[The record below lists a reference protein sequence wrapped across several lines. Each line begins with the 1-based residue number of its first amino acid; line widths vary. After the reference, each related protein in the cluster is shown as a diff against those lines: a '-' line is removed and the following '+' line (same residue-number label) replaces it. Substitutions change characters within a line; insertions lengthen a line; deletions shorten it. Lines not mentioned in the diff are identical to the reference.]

1 MIRLFLIIPLLWA
14 ALCLVAC
21 GSDSSASSPD
31 ELAVESSAGQDSLSD
46 YRSSGVVAYDSL
58 GNPISS
64 GNISADGGSS
74 SSSSPAP
81 VSVIEDTLIVDTTTV
96 TDVNR
101 LPECTAAIEGESFM
115 VESEN
120 TLYFCLGGSWVESE
134 TVSTISRIGC
144 RNGVLTV
151 GEEDDETST
160 GGDVSMNPWGNL
172 NGNTPSIDDSTAVPR
187 RTAVRIMGVAQKGP
201 FRYGTSVKIVELDS
215 MQRLADSRRIHKTCI
230 LNADGN
236 FSFDSVDL
244 VSPYVRVEA
253 SGYFRNELT
262 GGLSATP
269 VTLNAVVDMSER
281 DSVNVNM
288 LTHMAAPRVMKLVE
302 NTGNNQPI
310 GLFKSQALGE
320 ILSSFEIRLG
330 GSSTG
335 GGNTGFGNWGFGQ
348 QQQQQTT
355 VTDGTAAE
363 DVSLFDGSDYS
374 GALLAVSI
382 MMQRQG
388 SGNDML
394 QYAAGI
400 AERIKGNG
408 NWDDNNAKADLAD
421 WLMALDTSGSFAKIR
436 NNIASWRLG
445 DVPEFEKHLRHFW
458 TTIYNF
464 GECNSFNADSVKFI
478 SNSLSAYFVSG
489 YDLPGP
495 KVRFICDATTHE
507 WRAATDVEKDTYGLG
522 AGEYE
527 GQLKNGRVNTDK
539 FYIYE
544 QKKWRAATPDDIM
557 DFTDIKD
564 VYAGLKTGEKV
575 IFFLRHAERS
585 NDTGKNG
592 HLTNDGKAQSQSV
605 GEKLKGESIYFA
617 NSTYTRSKETCENIA
632 IGAGTTYTENTIEEL
647 DGEWYVKNSSSYES
661 CKSGNGGGWNVNS
674 AYAYK
679 GGICTDAFYNF
690 EERSEQFLQEIV
702 KPHFANVKRVGV
714 WISHDTF
721 VVPLTAYCSDRK
733 VNWRYF
739 DTKQWANY
747 LAGIAIIMDSKGNL
761 RYVPVKGLE
770 SGSMTM

>member
-458 TTIYNF
+458 TTVYNF

>member
-74 SSSSPAP
+74 SSSSLAP

-445 DVPEFEKHLRHFW
+445 AVPEFEKHLRHFW
-458 TTIYNF
+458 TTVYNF

-575 IFFLRHAERS
+575 VFFLRHAERS

>member
-458 TTIYNF
+458 TTVYNF

-575 IFFLRHAERS
+575 VFFLRHAERS

>member
-253 SGYFRNELT
+253 NGYFRNELT

-458 TTIYNF
+458 TTVYNF

>member
-101 LPECTAAIEGESFM
+101 LPECTAAIEGEFFM

-160 GGDVSMNPWGNL
+160 GGDVSMNPWENL

-253 SGYFRNELT
+253 NGYFRNELT

-458 TTIYNF
+458 TTVYNF

-495 KVRFICDATTHE
+495 KVRFICDAKTHE

-539 FYIYE
+539 FYVYE

>member
-253 SGYFRNELT
+253 NGYFRNELT

-445 DVPEFEKHLRHFW
+445 AVPEFEKHLRHFW